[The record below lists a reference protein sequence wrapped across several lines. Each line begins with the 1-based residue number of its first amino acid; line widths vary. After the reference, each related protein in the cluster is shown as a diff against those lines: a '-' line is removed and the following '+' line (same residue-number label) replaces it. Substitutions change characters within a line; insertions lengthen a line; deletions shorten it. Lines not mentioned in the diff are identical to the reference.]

1 MDDAVAPELV
11 APYGQC
17 PFAQDEGYDCPYGPD
32 GEGNA
37 FCCSDAA
44 RLHAFMHHN
53 VGFTDIN
60 KKGAQAFTYE
70 YPPGKLATRKLLEPT
85 VDDVKLVAG
94 MGIKVCSGQRL

>member
-1 MDDAVAPELV
+1 
-11 APYGQC
+11 
-17 PFAQDEGYDCPYGPD
+17 
-32 GEGNA
+32 
-37 FCCSDAA
+37 
-44 RLHAFMHHN
+44 MHHN

-85 VDDVKLVAG
+85 VDDLKLVAG